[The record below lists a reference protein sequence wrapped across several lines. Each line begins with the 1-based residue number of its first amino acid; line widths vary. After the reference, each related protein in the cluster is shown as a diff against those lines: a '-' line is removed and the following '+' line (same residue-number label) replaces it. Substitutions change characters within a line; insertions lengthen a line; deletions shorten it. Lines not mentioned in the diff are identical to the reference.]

1 LAPLGAIL
9 GAIEQAKS
17 IERERQMSTR
27 TNPDLAVSALAVMGV
42 SFLAALGGCSG
53 DGGRTSGSITGS
65 GDASISGSGTA
76 DGSATGSDGGASGIP
91 IVAGGSPD
99 VPYQFGPNAYGITG
113 AAFFAKS
120 NNGATTVLLDK
131 TQVGKVCLTG
141 TVDIVPTPADGG
153 HPPYSDYWGID
164 VGFNLNQDAEG
175 GPTGKTPWSVPP
187 NVIGFWFTVEGAAI
201 PDIRFKTTPTGKD
214 PAQEQD
220 SCALVTPT
228 SGVPNP
234 VLFTDMYVQCW
245 DGPQG
250 TAPTDITV
258 GLLDVGLQVA
268 ADTSAAHALDFC
280 WTGFGVITK

>member
-1 LAPLGAIL
+1 
-9 GAIEQAKS
+9 
-17 IERERQMSTR
+17 MSTR
-27 TNPDLAVSALAVMGV
+27 TNTGLAVIALAVTGAI
-42 SFLAALGGCSG
+42 FLAALGGCSG
-53 DGGRTSGSITGS
+53 DGSRASGSLSGS
-65 GDASISGSGTA
+65 GDGSTAGTSDGSLSGSDDGSIAESGTA
-76 DGSATGSDGGASGIP
+76 DGSEAGSDGGVSGKIP

-99 VPYQFGPNAYGITG
+99 VPYQFGPNVYGVTG

-120 NNGATTVLLDK
+120 NQGATTVLLDK

-164 VGFNLNQDAEG
+164 VGFNLNQTSDG
-175 GPTGKTPWSVPP
+175 GPAGKTPWVVPP
-187 NVIGFWFTVEGAAI
+187 NVIGFWFTVEGATI

-214 PAQEQD
+214 PALEQD
-220 SCALVTPT
+220 SCALVTPV
-228 SGVPNP
+228 SGIPNP

-250 TAPTDITV
+250 TAPTDISK
-258 GLLDVGLQVA
+258 GLLDVGLQIA
-268 ADTSAAHALDFC
+268 ADISAPHSLDFC